1 MRLFLI
7 RHGQTT
13 ANVLGSLDTKHPGPG
28 LTRLGEQ
35 QAGVIP
41 KALENEQIDAIFAST
56 LLRTQ
61 LTAEPLALARGLTV
75 QVLGGLHEIEAG
87 ELEGRSDHASVR
99 TYMHTAFAWG
109 AGEVDLRMPGSGTG
123 HDFFARFD
131 ADIAATIA
139 AAANS
144 TGAERSAAVFSHG
157 AAIRVWA
164 AARATNVP
172 PKFAGLNNLDNTG
185 VVELTGTPT
194 DGWTLVSWAGMP
206 VGGQQLADTTA
217 EDPLGDPLSDPLS
230 DTLGDPT

>member
-7 RHGQTT
+7 RHGQTP
-13 ANVLGSLDTKHPGPG
+13 ANVLGSLDTVHPGPG

-35 QAGVIP
+35 QAAVIP

-56 LLRTQ
+56 LRRTQ
-61 LTAEPLALARGLTV
+61 LTAEPLAVARGLDV
-75 QVLGGLHEIEAG
+75 RVVGGLHEIEAG
-87 ELEGRSDHASVR
+87 ELEGRSDQASVLK
-99 TYMHTAFAWG
+99 YMKTVFAWG
-109 AGEVDLRMPGSGTG
+109 AGELDVRMPGAGTG

-131 ADIAATIA
+131 TDIATAT
-139 AAANS
+139 
-144 TGAERSAAVFSHG
+144 AEHETAAVFSHG

-172 PKFAGLNNLDNTG
+172 PEFAGLNNLDNTG

-206 VGGQQLADTTA
+206 VGGQRLADTTA
-217 EDPLGDPLSDPLS
+217 EDPTGDMLEDRR
-230 DTLGDPT
+230 